1 MKTRF
6 LIGLIALQA
15 AWVIATAARQEI
27 ALRRGTVVL
36 LETAPVDPR
45 DLLRGDYVIL
55 SYKISVL
62 PATLFAEP
70 LPGGSIN
77 APVFV
82 RLEKRGPFH
91 EAVAASWRP
100 VEPDAAHPVL
110 RGRVS
115 NWSWAGDE
123 RGRIDSVRVE
133 YGIERYYVRE
143 GTGQPR
149 GTVTVEAVVTPSGG
163 AMIRQV
169 FVGGKPYSDVMR
181 SP

>member
-6 LIGLIALQA
+6 LIGVIALQA
-15 AWVIATAARQEI
+15 AWVIGTAAKQEFE
-27 ALRRGTVVL
+27 LRRGTIAL

-62 PATLFAEP
+62 PGTLFVEP
-70 LPGGSIN
+70 LPGGLNS

-82 RLEKRGPFH
+82 RLERRGQFH
-91 EAVAASWRP
+91 EAVAASLNP
-100 VEPDAAHPVL
+100 LEPDAAHPVL
-110 RGRVS
+110 RGTAT
-115 NWSWAGDE
+115 NWSWADGD
-123 RGRIDSVRVE
+123 RGRIASVRVE

-143 GTGQPR
+143 GTGEPR
-149 GTVTVEAVVTPSGG
+149 GALTVEAVVPASGR

-169 FVGGKPYSDVMR
+169 FVDGKPYADVMR
-181 SP
+181 SR

>member
-6 LIGLIALQA
+6 LVGLIALQA

-27 ALRRGTVVL
+27 ELRRGTVVL

-62 PATLFAEP
+62 PAALFAEP
-70 LPGGSIN
+70 LPEGFRN

-91 EAVAASWRP
+91 EAVAASSRP

-110 RGRVS
+110 RGKVA
-115 NWSWAGDE
+115 NWSWAGDD
-123 RGRIDSVRVE
+123 RNRIDSVRVE
-133 YGIERYYVRE
+133 YGIEHYYVRE

-149 GTVTVEAVVTPSGG
+149 GSITVEAVVTASGTP
-163 AMIRQV
+163 MIRQV
-169 FVGGKPYSDVMR
+169 FVDGKP
-181 SP
+181 